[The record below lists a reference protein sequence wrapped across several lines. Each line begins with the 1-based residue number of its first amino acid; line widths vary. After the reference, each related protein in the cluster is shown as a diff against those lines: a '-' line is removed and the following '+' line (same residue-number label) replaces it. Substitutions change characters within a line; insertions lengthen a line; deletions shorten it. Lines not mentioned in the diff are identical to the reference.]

1 MSTNKGITQLSFV
14 FWCFFILHV
23 KNVLTFLIFG
33 LVFYILLFFG
43 YHIIRVFKEYKTK
56 KSKLSH
62 SIKVI
67 VKVLV
72 VQLEILLI
80 LLSAYAGLQVMVNYY
95 QNCYVPEKECMLLQS
110 Q

>member
-1 MSTNKGITQLSFV
+1 MILFYFARKKSFD
-14 FWCFFILHV
+14 II
-23 KNVLTFLIFG
+23 LIFG

-43 YHIIRVFKEYKTK
+43 YDIIRVFKEYKTK
-56 KSKLSH
+56 KSKLNH
-62 SIKVI
+62 SIKI
-67 VKVLV
+67 KVLV

-80 LLSAYAGLQVMVNYY
+80 LLSAYTGLQVMVNYY

>member
-14 FWCFFILHV
+14 FWYFFILHV
-23 KNVLTFLIFG
+23 KKIFDIILIFG

-62 SIKVI
+62 SIK

>member
-1 MSTNKGITQLSFV
+1 MLFYFARKKRFDI
-14 FWCFFILHV
+14 I
-23 KNVLTFLIFG
+23 LIFG

-56 KSKLSH
+56 KSKLNH
-62 SIKVI
+62 STKI
-67 VKVLV
+67 KVLV

-80 LLSAYAGLQVMVNYY
+80 LLSAYTGLQVMVNYY